1 LRVLRGWCWMP
12 ASADM
17 TNVGRN
23 FGRLV
28 SEDATDMAEV
38 REAVELLRELH
49 GIGVAPPAS
58 ITRRVH
64 GVLRDRLRALRRARQ
79 GIA

>member
-1 LRVLRGWCWMP
+1 
-12 ASADM
+12 
-17 TNVGRN
+17 
-23 FGRLV
+23 
-28 SEDATDMAEV
+28 MAEV